1 LYIVFGP
8 NFSRKPLPK
17 KNEVSVKATDVKRGM
32 VIKMDNDLWVIVDYE
47 HITPG
52 NWRAIHQIKLKNLK
66 TGNQKMLRLGSSD
79 TVDEVYLDK
88 KECQYVYKDNTGFIF
103 MDNESFDQFPI
114 AADVIGDAMNYVT
127 ENSNVIVTSYE
138 GVPISIELPAAVV
151 LKVIEAEPAARGN
164 TATSVTK
171 NVKVET
177 GYELKA
183 PPHIEVGDMIK
194 ISTETGEFLSR
205 SNK

>member
-1 LYIVFGP
+1 M
-8 NFSRKPLPK
+8 
-17 KNEVSVKATDVKRGM
+17 SVRATEVKRGM
-32 VIKMDNDLWVIVDYE
+32 VILQDNDLWVITDYE

-66 TGNQKMLRLGSSD
+66 TGNQRQLRLGSSD
-79 TVDEVYLDK
+79 TLELVFLDK
-88 KECQYVYKDNTGFIF
+88 KEAQYLYKDAQGYVF
-103 MDNESFDQFPI
+103 MDNESFDQFHLSEE
-114 AADVIGDAMNYVT
+114 VVGEFMKYVT
-127 ENSNVIVTSYE
+127 ENSNVIVTFHE
-138 GVPISIELPAAVV
+138 VTPISVEVPSAVT

-171 NVKVET
+171 MVKVET

-183 PPHIEVGDMIK
+183 PPHIDVGDMIK

-205 SNK
+205 VNK